1 MLESLIHFFKH
12 FLGLCGESHPSVLV
26 SGMAFFTV
34 FTVYINDII
43 GYIKDKIHG

>member
-1 MLESLIHFFKH
+1 MFESLIHFFKH

-34 FTVYINDII
+34 ITVYINDII

>member
-26 SGMAFFTV
+26 SGMTFFTV
-34 FTVYINDII
+34 ITVYINDII